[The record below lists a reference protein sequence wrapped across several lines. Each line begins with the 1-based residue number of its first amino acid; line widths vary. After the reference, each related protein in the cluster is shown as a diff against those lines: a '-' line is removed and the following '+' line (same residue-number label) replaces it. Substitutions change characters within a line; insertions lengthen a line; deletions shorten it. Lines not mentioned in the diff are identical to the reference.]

1 VATKSTIGALTL
13 ILLSLACQEEE
24 ATGPSGAQV
33 AAERARLKAAVA
45 KRSAGEEGQLQAG
58 LSRGTEG
65 VPGLGPVFFYDAAG
79 RRDPF
84 EPYRVVERSLEDL
97 GAGPLE
103 QFDLEQLAVVAL
115 VWDGAV
121 AKAMVSDPAGTT
133 YTIGLGSRM
142 GKNEGRVIH
151 IGDNLLLVKETYVD
165 YAGNESTK
173 DVHLMIRSSRGG

>member
-1 VATKSTIGALTL
+1 VRVATKSTVGALTL
-13 ILLSLACQEEE
+13 ILFSVACTEEE
-24 ATGPSGAQV
+24 ATGPSGAEV
-33 AAERARLKAAVA
+33 VAERSSRPEGAA
-45 KRSAGEEGQLQAG
+45 QAS
-58 LSRGTEG
+58 LSRATDAG
-65 VPGLGPVFFYDAAG
+65 PGLDPVFLYDGAG

-84 EPYRVVERSLEDL
+84 EPYRVVEQSREDL
-97 GAGPLE
+97 GAGPLA

-151 IGDNLLLVKETYVD
+151 IGDNLVLVKETYVD